1 MNIAL
6 WTAMYITLRNQR
18 QIAEAE
24 EEHRRELDRRL
35 RELKKEKKDL
45 EEQSNTPSLRLKR

>member
-24 EEHRRELDRRL
+24 EEHRRELDIRL